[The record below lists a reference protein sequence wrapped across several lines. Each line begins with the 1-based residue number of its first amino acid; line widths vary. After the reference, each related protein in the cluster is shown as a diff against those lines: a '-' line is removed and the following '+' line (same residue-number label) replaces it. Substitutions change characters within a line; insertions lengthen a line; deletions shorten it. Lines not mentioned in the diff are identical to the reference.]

1 MQYETIILE
10 LLSRIKILEDEVR
23 LLKQQVGNIS
33 ARIEN
38 ENEIPLEEVKKIA
51 IAILERCGKEVKDK
65 RFSDLLLSEP
75 FDSYKEELEEAYHNG
90 EL

>member
-33 ARIEN
+33 ARIED
-38 ENEIPLEEVKKIA
+38 ENEE
-51 IAILERCGKEVKDK
+51 
-65 RFSDLLLSEP
+65 DLVDNEGS
-75 FDSYKEELEEAYHNG
+75 
-90 EL
+90 

>member
-33 ARIEN
+33 ARIED
-38 ENEIPLEEVKKIA
+38 ENEDDLVDNEGSGNVKH
-51 IAILERCGKEVKDK
+51 
-65 RFSDLLLSEP
+65 LSI
-75 FDSYKEELEEAYHNG
+75 S
-90 EL
+90 